1 MKFTPLSL
9 SGVFTIEPELRE
21 DERGA
26 FARTFCVD
34 EFAARGLETQFVQAN
49 QSWNTKRYTLRGL
62 HFQYPPF
69 AEVKFLRCIVGSVWD
84 VIIDIRKGSPTFLQ
98 HLAVELSAKNKVGL
112 YIPAGFAH
120 GFITLEDDTELI
132 YMHSNTYAPGH
143 EGGFRWDDPALG
155 ILWPN
160 KPDVM
165 SEKDE
170 SYPLISDFEGIVI

>member
-49 QSWNTKRYTLRGL
+49 QSWNTKRNTLRGL

-155 ILWPN
+155 IQWPN
-160 KPDVM
+160 KPVLM

-170 SYPLISDFEGIVI
+170 SYPLVIDFEGIVI